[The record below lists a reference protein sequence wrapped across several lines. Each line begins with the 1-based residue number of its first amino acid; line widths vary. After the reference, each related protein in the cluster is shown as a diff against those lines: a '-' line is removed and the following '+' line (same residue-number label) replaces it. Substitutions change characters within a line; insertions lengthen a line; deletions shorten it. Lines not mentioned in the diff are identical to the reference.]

1 MTTKN
6 SKLNTSTLTLTNM
19 GIKLEEEN
27 LKDVR
32 KKIKEKT

>member
-1 MTTKN
+1 
-6 SKLNTSTLTLTNM
+6 M

-32 KKIKEKT
+32 KKRKEKNLKLIVVILKI

>member
-1 MTTKN
+1 
-6 SKLNTSTLTLTNM
+6 M

-32 KKIKEKT
+32 KKIKEKNLKLIVVILKI